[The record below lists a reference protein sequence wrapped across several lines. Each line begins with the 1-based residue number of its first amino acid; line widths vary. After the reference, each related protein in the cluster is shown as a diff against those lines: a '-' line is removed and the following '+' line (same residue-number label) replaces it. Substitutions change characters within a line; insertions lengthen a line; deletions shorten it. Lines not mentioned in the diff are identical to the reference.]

1 MARQT
6 DCSRNSSSPGFPIT
20 VGGSTWRAQKLQQ
33 VRMREARIRSLV
45 RVASSVG
52 PKEAS

>member
-1 MARQT
+1 MARET
-6 DCSRNSSSPGFPIT
+6 DGSRNSSLPSFPIT
-20 VGGSTWRAQKLQQ
+20 VGGSTWRAQELQQ

-52 PKEAS
+52 SKEAS